1 MAGKM
6 ISDAGVERL
15 NRLARRVPPTKL
27 GKGSWHSEFPQS
39 IRVLIRITA
48 VHTWIDGARWRY
60 GWDEVYIDDNDEVQ
74 AVANGGSGDFSDV
87 DGEEDDTHA
96 INLNEL
102 NHVAEPGAGTPWIL
116 SGVDAHGNDYPA
128 GFSLQPIPVGSV
140 LAGWLENRK
149 DGSTRLVFDRVNAHD
164 GTCEEPA

>member
-6 ISDAGVERL
+6 ISDTGIERL

-27 GKGSWHSEFPQS
+27 GRGDWQSDFPQA
-39 IRVLIRITA
+39 IRILFRITA
-48 VHTWIDGARWRY
+48 VRTWISGARWRY
-60 GWDEVYIDDNDEVQ
+60 GWEEVYIDGSDDAQ
-74 AVANGGSGDFSDV
+74 ALTAGGSGDYSDV
-87 DGEEDDTHA
+87 EGEENDTHA

-102 NHVAEPGAGTPWIL
+102 NHVEEPEAEDPWIL
-116 SGVDAHGNDYPA
+116 SGVDAHGDDYPA

-140 LAGWLENRK
+140 MAGWLETRN